1 MTTNLITTSRGLIEY
16 SLYGKGDPVLF
27 LHGGHSNARETL
39 AHKYMDPEKFT
50 LITPSRPGYGRTPLS
65 GNTTPEA
72 AADQIAELMEKLG
85 FEHYHIIGISAGGPT
100 AIALASRHPQRLRK
114 LVLESAVTKRW
125 LSPDD
130 ELYRRGKRMFS
141 PGVER
146 FTWGL
151 LRVFLR
157 LFPRMIV
164 RQMADELT
172 TVDIPHFKPEEIEDM
187 RRMLLIQRSGSGFVT
202 DLEHEL
208 DEEVIAAVK
217 APTLIVHSKNDK
229 AVGKEHPLYAKEKID
244 NARILWVDNQWGHLI
259 WMGEKAEDV
268 IREVKAFLRE

>member
-1 MTTNLITTSRGLIEY
+1 MRTKLLQTSGGPIEY
-16 SLYGKGDPVLF
+16 SVHGRGTPVLF
-27 LHGGHSNARETL
+27 LHGGHSNAREAL
-39 AHKYMDPEKFT
+39 AHKYMDPEKFA

-85 FEHYHIIGISAGGPT
+85 LEHYHIIGISAGGPT
-100 AIALASRHPQRLRK
+100 AIALASRHPQRVPK

-130 ELYRRGKRMFS
+130 ELYRRGKRMFH

-164 RQMADELT
+164 RQMANELT
-172 TVDIPHFKPEEIEDM
+172 SATIQHFEPEEIEDM
-187 RRMLLIQRSGSGFVT
+187 RRMLLAQRSGSGFVT

-208 DEEVIAAVK
+208 DEEVFAGVK

-229 AVGKEHPLYAKEKID
+229 AVSKEHPLYAKEKID
-244 NARILWVDNQWGHLI
+244 NARILWVDNKWGHLI
-259 WMGEKAEDV
+259 WMGAEAEDV
-268 IREVKAFLRE
+268 IGQVKAFLRE